1 MCIRDRIVGLPEETI
16 DDVRQTMEEIKALR
30 PDSVTVHSLAI
41 KRAARLKDVYKRQG
55 ADDVFPGVSISG

>member
-1 MCIRDRIVGLPEETI
+1 MDLIVGLPEETI

-41 KRAARLKDVYKRQG
+41 KRAARLNIYKG
-55 ADDVFPGVSISG
+55 ALRKSEDCQYTGDD